1 MDLDNN
7 SPFQKFNTAAS
18 AKPKVVV
25 QQSPAAPSDVAVKST
40 PPKAKDSKPDRF
52 DPASSNKP
60 VKQKGISK
68 GMSAVLVNVG
78 WIGGAFYSIVTAEK
92 FVNKFY
98 DKVAVGAA
106 KMLERFDLKQI
117 KAQLEGIVDDKVVD
131 FSKYKDK
138 KEFIVAKR
146 ILTGYNNKYGMF
158 EDTKYVKLQM
168 VAARIQQHLE
178 QIAGTA
184 GQLAHPESFQSI
196 VEASYSIQFY
206 QDGIKNLKQ
215 TFDHQSGEVKTLCNT
230 RLIDKQAL
238 NEIFTYNNKIN
249 SASKI
254 TFVRTLKFSVIG
266 AGLALVATFIS
277 DKLNKRAQPTQTP
290 AKS

>member
-25 QQSPAAPSDVAVKST
+25 QQSLSAPSAVAVQPT
-40 PPKAKDSKPDRF
+40 PPKMKDSKPDRF
-52 DPASSNKP
+52 DTASSNKP
-60 VKQKGISK
+60 VKQKGLSK
-68 GMSAVLVNVG
+68 GMSAVLINVG

-98 DKVAVGAA
+98 GKVAEGAA

-117 KAQLEGIVDDKVVD
+117 KAQLEGVVDDKVVD
-131 FSKYKDK
+131 LSKYKDK

-168 VAARIQQHLE
+168 AAAGIQETLE

-184 GQLAHPESFQSI
+184 GQLVNPEGFENVFEGNYYAQ
-196 VEASYSIQFY
+196 VYKQGVK
-206 QDGIKNLKQ
+206 DLKQ
-215 TFDHQSGEVKTLCNT
+215 TFDQQSEEVKTLCNT
-230 RLIDKQAL
+230 RLIDKQSL

-266 AGLALVATFIS
+266 AGLALAATFIS
-277 DKLNKRAQPTQTP
+277 DKLSRRAQPTQAA